1 MTEVFITNI
10 KNEKQADKVANSI
23 LSNYSGLKIN
33 TDLNET
39 ELPFPCGHTILRI
52 EGDNFNSDEIITSL
66 DRLDIKCQILEDKIC
81 A

>member
-10 KNEKQADKVANSI
+10 ENQNQADKVVKSI
-23 LSNYSGLKIN
+23 LSNYSELKIN

-52 EGDNFNSDEIITSL
+52 VGDNFNSDDIITYL
-66 DRLDIKCQILEDKIC
+66 NKLGIKSQILEDKIC